1 MHLVGTKVWQDKR
14 MRNVKVLK
22 GISWRFKP
30 WTQDRCHHQKLWQQS
45 CHHYN
50 NQLVNPLSYPCSVSD
65 LPWYSKVQNTITMT
79 RPVFDTLTRPSIPQT
94 NWAIH
99 WARYKERRV
108 LNKFD
113 FDNGILFQC
122 MSISISWKAN
132 PFTSWFKVWRN
143 RCVCTSQIE
152 MVPSVDPVAANASL
166 FCNKS
171 ANHPIKSLSNLHI
184 TEISCLHRVAMIL
197 KSTDN
202 LCYKALTTLVMY
214 I

>member
-1 MHLVGTKVWQDKR
+1 MWKC
-14 MRNVKVLK
+14 
-22 GISWRFKP
+22 WRGYREGLSLEHK
-30 WTQDRCHHQKLWQQS
+30 TGAIIRS
-45 CHHYN
+45 CDN
-50 NQLVNPLSYPCSVSD
+50 SLAITITIQLVNPLSYPCSVSD

>member
-1 MHLVGTKVWQDKR
+1 MWKC
-14 MRNVKVLK
+14 
-22 GISWRFKP
+22 WRGYREGLSLEHK
-30 WTQDRCHHQKLWQQS
+30 TGAIIRSCDNSLAITIAIQS
-45 CHHYN
+45 
-50 NQLVNPLSYPCSVSD
+50 VNPSSYPCIVSD

-132 PFTSWFKVWRN
+132 LFTSWFKVWRN

-166 FCNKS
+166 FCKKS
-171 ANHPIKSLSNLHI
+171 ANHHKILAKLTHHRNQLSPQSHYDSQEHWQSMLQSIND
-184 TEISCLHRVAMIL
+184 TE
-197 KSTDN
+197 
-202 LCYKALTTLVMY
+202 Y
-214 I
+214 ICRHFNSIPGHW